1 MQQRV
6 GEMFNVYLKT
16 LGAVGM
22 AIALAGCNLAPDYV
36 RPTSPVSTDWPV
48 LDQTQYDA
56 QTGQMSQRKQTAN
69 QLSGQANLNNSVPIT
84 SGDIAWQAFFLDPQL
99 RALITIALENNRDF
113 RVAVARMDQAQA
125 LWGVQRGELFP
136 QIGAGV
142 GGGRQRQVVPS
153 SSGNNV
159 STVTS
164 LYQAEVGVTAFEIDL
179 FGRLR
184 NLSESAFQQYL
195 ASAEVARG
203 VQINLIA
210 DTALNY
216 LSWRVA
222 SALLTLTEQT
232 YQSRLANYKL
242 VLERSR
248 AGVSSD
254 ISLMQAKSVLDS
266 AAGDVAQFTRERAL
280 AFNALSVIIGQTVPD
295 NLPPAA
301 SLKEFNFFASIPA
314 GVPSDLLLRRPEI
327 RQAENLL
334 LASNANIGAARAAFF
349 PNISLTAGIGGGST
363 SLGDLFSSGTGIWS
377 FSPNI
382 SIPIFTGGSLEA
394 NLAGANASQRGAAAA
409 YEKSI
414 QVAFREVSDALAGEA
429 TYRSQFVARSSQAQ
443 TSQKLL
449 DLSNARYFA
458 GVESFLQVQIAEIEY
473 FTAQQ
478 QQVRTVFETFANRIN
493 FYKALGGGWDDAT
506 PGAQYDMN
514 AALKNTGGLFGD
526 DTPSTNLNPN
536 SLLN

>member
-1 MQQRV
+1 
-6 GEMFNVYLKT
+6 MFNVRFKI
-16 LGAVGM
+16 LGGFCLAF
-22 AIALAGCNLAPDYV
+22 ALVGCNLAPDYV
-36 RPTSPVSTDWPV
+36 RPASPVSPDWPV

-56 QTGQMSQRKQTAN
+56 RTGKISQQMQTAS
-69 QLSGQANLNNSVPIT
+69 QLSGQANLNTPNTISAGEIT
-84 SGDIAWQAFFLDPQL
+84 WQAFFIDPQL
-99 RALITIALENNRDF
+99 RALISIALENNRDY

-142 GGGRQRQVVPS
+142 GGGRQRQVLSS
-153 SSGNNV
+153 SSGNDV

-195 ASAEVARG
+195 ASAEVTRG
-203 VQINLIA
+203 VQISLIA

-216 LSWRVA
+216 LSLRIA

-242 VLERSR
+242 VLERSKG
-248 AGVSSD
+248 GVSSD
-254 ISLMQAKSVLDS
+254 ISVMQAKSVLDA
-266 AAGDVAQFTRERAL
+266 AAGEVAQFARERAL
-280 AFNALSVIIGQTVPD
+280 ARNALSVIIGQTIPN
-295 NLPPAA
+295 NLPPA
-301 SLKEFNFFASIPA
+301 LPLNELDLFASIPA
-314 GVPSDLLLRRPEI
+314 GMPSDLILRRPEI

-349 PNISLTAGIGGGST
+349 PNISLTAGIGGAST
-363 SLGDLFSSGTGIWS
+363 SLGDLFSSGTGVWS
-377 FSPNI
+377 FSPTI

-394 NLAGANASQRGAAAA
+394 NLAGANAAQKGAVAA

-429 TYRSQFVARSSQAQ
+429 TYRSQYVARSSQAQ

-449 DLSNARYFA
+449 ELSNARYFA
-458 GVESFLQVQIAEIEY
+458 GVESFLQVQIAEVEY
-473 FTAQQ
+473 FNAQR

-514 AALKNTGGLFGD
+514 RAMKNASVQLSDEASNSSLNTSSSSDLKPF
-526 DTPSTNLNPN
+526 
-536 SLLN
+536 